1 MRERH
6 TPTRNAAITQRNGN
20 RQSQHRNRSGN
31 RDLLMHR
38 LKLGRFIKVAAAIG
52 FYLYD
57 TWWPTTN
64 DRRAK

>member
-1 MRERH
+1 MRERLY

-20 RQSQHRNRSGN
+20 RQSQHQNRSGN

-38 LKLGRFIKVAAAIG
+38 LKLDRFIKVAVAIG

-57 TWWPTTN
+57 TVADNKWPSG
-64 DRRAK
+64 